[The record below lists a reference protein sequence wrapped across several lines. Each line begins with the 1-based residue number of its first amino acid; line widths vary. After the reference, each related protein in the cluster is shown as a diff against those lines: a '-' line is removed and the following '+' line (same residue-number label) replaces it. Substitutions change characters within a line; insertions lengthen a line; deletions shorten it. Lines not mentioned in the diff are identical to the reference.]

1 MLLKGI
7 KTSFFRSRQMKKNSP
22 SESKIYNT
30 GKETNQKK
38 NEPGVSAIEQ
48 GTSLLKKNEFT
59 MILIA
64 ALAVTALVFFFFFR
78 GSSIQESGEQKA
90 VSTKGEDQVAPGFE
104 DRISA
109 LEISLAKIASSS
121 DRNEKQTASRAVSDL
136 DERMTRIETAVNLK
150 LDTLIER
157 VVKLEGRLSKLTVV
171 ASTPTQKAVA
181 TPKPTV
187 KKPAPVTTPK
197 KKVQVTKKKVVK
209 PKKTNQFHTVQKGE
223 TLWSI
228 SQKYKISVATI
239 RKLNNL
245 TPNDKLYPGSNLL
258 VR

>member
-1 MLLKGI
+1 
-7 KTSFFRSRQMKKNSP
+7 MKKNSP
-22 SESKIYNT
+22 SESNIYNT
-30 GKETNQKK
+30 GKGTNQKK

-64 ALAVTALVFFFFFR
+64 ALAVTALIFFFFFR
-78 GSSIQESGEQKA
+78 GSSTQESSEQKA
-90 VSTKGEDQVAPGFE
+90 VLTQGEDHVAPGFE

-121 DRNEKQTASRAVSDL
+121 DGNENQAAPRAVSDL

-157 VVKLEGRLSKLTVV
+157 VAKLEGRLSKLAVV
-171 ASTPTQKAVA
+171 ASTPPQKNVVK
-181 TPKPTV
+181 PKPTV
-187 KKPAPVTTPK
+187 KKPAPVPTPEK
-197 KKVQVTKKKVVK
+197 KAQVTKKKAVKPKVVK

-228 SQKYKISVATI
+228 SQKYKTSVAAI

-245 TPNDKLYPGSNLL
+245 TPNDKIYPGSNLL
-258 VR
+258 VK

>member
-1 MLLKGI
+1 
-7 KTSFFRSRQMKKNSP
+7 MKKNTP

-38 NEPGVSAIEQ
+38 NESGVSASEQ

-78 GSSIQESGEQKA
+78 GSSTQESPEQEA
-90 VSTKGEDQVAPGFE
+90 VSTQRGDQVTPGFE

-121 DRNEKQTASRAVSDL
+121 DQNEKKMASRAVSDL

-157 VVKLEGRLSKLTVV
+157 VVKLEGRLSKLAVV
-171 ASTPTQKAVA
+171 ASTPPQKNVVK
-181 TPKPTV
+181 PKPTE
-187 KKPAPVTTPK
+187 KKPAPVLTPK
-197 KKVQVTKKKVVK
+197 KKVQVTKKKAVKAKVVK
-209 PKKTNQFHTVQKGE
+209 PKKTNQFHLVQKGE

-228 SQKYKISVATI
+228 SQKYKTSVAAI

-245 TPNDKLYPGSNLL
+245 TPNDKIYPGSNLL